1 MNVLY
6 CALVVIHTMTPMTPL
21 DVKRVDLAYAICK
34 QAKESNGCLER
45 YRKYKN
51 IALIK
56 CGKR

>member
-1 MNVLY
+1 
-6 CALVVIHTMTPMTPL
+6 MTPMTPL